1 VALKYRLQGLPLE
14 DLVQEGCTGLVRAAS
29 KFDYRKGVKFSTY
42 TT

>member
-14 DLVQEGCTGLVRAAS
+14 DLVQAAS

-42 TT
+42 TTWWVRHSE